1 MSGAITLAA
10 ATTIWKEA
18 EMSIAGGVR
27 SARVFARRRP
37 RRGWHTAAALVSVL
51 GGLMAVW
58 LPATASA
65 STDLGPVSF
74 GTIVVDDA
82 TQDAFVS
89 SPSANAVYEFDSNG
103 NLIATVP
110 NVYGAWGMTINGSYL
125 YVAESTAG
133 AIVRID
139 LTAAT
144 LSPQTI
150 ATGLNGPNWLVLTGG
165 ELWSTQ
171 DVNEGQSDT
180 LVSIDPNTGVTTTLP
195 GTYYEPDLAV
205 SPGDPS
211 TLFVAEDGLSPGT
224 IYRFAVS
231 ASPPTRIAD
240 VSTDQENIGDLVVS
254 PDGTRVIPASGS
266 PYLFEELSA
275 STLKP
280 DGLKYPGN
288 PYPSAVAVSGAG
300 LLATGLS
307 NSRPDIAVYRLG
319 TPAPLWTAS
328 TNSADGAANV
338 LPHGLALSADGKTLF
353 VVTGGFESDTRL
365 SVLTSSSS
373 STPTPTPTPTPTKPK
388 PPKPGSKPKT
398 PPFLLINPKHP
409 LSTKPDVSLEL
420 GAIRESL
427 VSRATHRVVGYRY
440 FFSAQDIHCVDGAT
454 NVLFTVGRTRH
465 CARCTPG
472 PILVSGKLAPH
483 RTYRIHVQAVK
494 MHKRRIVSRGTSYS
508 GRLHMPGNE
517 VHWSSIAKLPPT
529 L

>member
-1 MSGAITLAA
+1 
-10 ATTIWKEA
+10 
-18 EMSIAGGVR
+18 MSIAGGVR
-27 SARVFARRRP
+27 FARVFARRRP
-37 RRGWHTAAALVSVL
+37 RCGWHTAAALVSVL
-51 GGLMAVW
+51 GGLMTAW

-65 STDLGPVSF
+65 STDLGSVSF

-89 SPSANAVYEFDSNG
+89 SPSANAVYEFDFKG

-150 ATGLNGPNWLVLTGG
+150 ATGLNGPNWLVMTGG
-165 ELWSTQ
+165 KLWSTQ
-171 DVNEGQSDT
+171 DVDQGQGDT
-180 LVSIDPNTGVTTTLP
+180 LVSIDPNTGATSTLP
-195 GTYYEPDLAV
+195 GAYYEPDLAV

-211 TLFVAEDGLSPGT
+211 TLFVVEDGLSGGNL
-224 IYRFAVS
+224 YRFDVS
-231 ASPPTRIAD
+231 ASPPTRTLD
-240 VSTDQENIGDLVVS
+240 VGTDQENIRDLVVS
-254 PDGTRVIPASGS
+254 PDGTRVVPAAGS

-280 DGLKYPGN
+280 DGLQYPGN
-288 PYPSAVAVSGAG
+288 PYPSAVAVSGTG
-300 LLATGLS
+300 LLATGLNNGYS
-307 NSRPDIAVYRLG
+307 KPDIAVYRLG

-328 TNSADGAANV
+328 TNNADGTANV
-338 LPHGLALSADGKTLF
+338 LPHGLALSADGNTLF
-353 VVTGGFESDTRL
+353 VVTGGFDYDTRL

-373 STPTPTPTPTPTKPK
+373 PTPSPTPTPTPTPTKPK
-388 PPKPGSKPKT
+388 PPKTSPKPKT
-398 PPFLLINPKHP
+398 PPFLLINPKDP
-409 LSTKPDVSLEL
+409 LSTKPNVSLEL
-420 GAIRESL
+420 GAVRESL
-427 VSRATHRVVGYRY
+427 VSLATHKVVGYRY
-440 FFSAQDIHCVDGAT
+440 FFSAQDIHCIDGAT
-454 NVLFTVGRTRH
+454 NILFTVGRSRRS
-465 CARCTPG
+465 ARCTPG

-483 RTYRIHVQAVK
+483 HTYRIHVQPIK
-494 MHKRRIVSRGTSYS
+494 MRKRHIVSRGTSYS

-517 VHWSSIAKLPPT
+517 AHWSSIAKLPPT